1 MRYPTFATARSAP
14 RAELSKLLPVSQGWP
29 ACFHLFLK
37 IAPRHIQADRVSRT
51 HYRERL
57 DSRCRGHRLSMLPQ
71 VPLRGGIP
79 GVAQHIYAAP
89 FRSAGHIA
97 AATDGFWKE
106 RSHTRIGA
114 HLFAVLR
121 IIESYTIN
129 PSDRKLAVSGDR
141 YKWIRNFRNGVLV
154 NLWLLRRLASFTN
167 VSSAQQWGIS
177 ILARLANARKSPG

>member
-1 MRYPTFATARSAP
+1 MRYPTFATGTIGP
-14 RAELSKLLPVSQGWP
+14 REPSYQSSCQFPKGGRLLSSVLEDRAASYPGR
-29 ACFHLFLK
+29 
-37 IAPRHIQADRVSRT
+37 PRNRT

-89 FRSAGHIA
+89 FRSAGHIGQRPTA
-97 AATDGFWKE
+97 FGKKGLTLW
-106 RSHTRIGA
+106 IGA
-114 HLFAVLR
+114 HLLCVLR

-167 VSSAQQWGIS
+167 VSSAQQWAS
-177 ILARLANARKSPG
+177 RF